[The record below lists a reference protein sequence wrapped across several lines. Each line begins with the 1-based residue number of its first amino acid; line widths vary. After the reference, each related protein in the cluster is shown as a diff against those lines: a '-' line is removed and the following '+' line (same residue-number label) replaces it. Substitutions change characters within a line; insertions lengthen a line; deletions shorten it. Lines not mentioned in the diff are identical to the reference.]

1 MSTTFSLRH
10 KGFTLVELL
19 VVIAIIGIL
28 VALLLPAI
36 QAAREAARRSSC
48 ANNLKQIGLALHN
61 HESVNKCFP
70 SAYESKVTAAYP
82 TVASY
87 YYRWSAF
94 AFLTPYLEQSAISNE
109 LNLEVPLICTGI
121 FPAPSIHPAN
131 VEAVKMEVGTFRC
144 ASDPGRQIGPDWGPT
159 SFAVCFGSGRNGG
172 KYTDSDGIF
181 YGDSRTKAADIL
193 DGASHTVAL
202 SEAHVSLGKPNGTL
216 ASAIAAGEAKYVI
229 ASTMGALSDAICTD
243 PARTTT
249 YLRGQAWADGGQTC
263 SGYNHYLPPNSP
275 LSDCSAS
282 NWGFRKAARSFHPG
296 GVNVVL
302 ADGSVRFISQSIDL
316 AAWNLL
322 GSRADGQPLGD
333 F

>member
-1 MSTTFSLRH
+1 MATIRFPR

-28 VALLLPAI
+28 IGLLLPAV
-36 QAAREAARRSSC
+36 QAAREAARRFSC

-61 HESVNKCFP
+61 HELVRKCFP
-70 SAYESKVTAAYP
+70 SAYDSKVTAAYP

-94 AFLTPYLEQSAISNE
+94 ACLTPYMEQSVIYDK
-109 LNLEVPLICTGI
+109 LNLDVPLLCAGVI
-121 FPAPSIHPAN
+121 PPPSIHPDN
-131 VEAVKMEVGTFRC
+131 VEWVKLEVPTFRC
-144 ASDPGRQIGPDWGPT
+144 PSDPGRRISDHWGPT
-159 SFAVCFGSGRNGG
+159 SYAVCFGSGRNGG
-172 KYTDSDGIF
+172 KYTDSDGLF
-181 YGDSRTKAADIL
+181 YGDSHTKFADIL
-193 DGASHTVAL
+193 DGTSNTVAI
-202 SEAHVSLGKPNGTL
+202 SEAFISLGKPNETL
-216 ASAIAAGEAKYVI
+216 ATAIAAGETKYVI
-229 ASTMGALSDAICTD
+229 ASTMGPLSDAICTD

-249 YLRGQAWADGGQTC
+249 YLRGQAWADGGQTS

-275 LSDCSAS
+275 WSDCSAS

-302 ADGSVRFISQSIDL
+302 ADGSVRFTSETIDL
-316 AAWNLL
+316 AIWNIL
-322 GSRADGQPLGD
+322 GSRADGQPFSD